1 MFEDHI
7 EEARRALEIGGKT
20 LKGVLGMKTLDPSD
34 WAYRPEYIQDD
45 NGDPKASY
53 GVSYH
58 CGPEWVFNFGYYL
71 QALVR
76 ISGKSR
82 GELERLF
89 DVLLAPHKKLVAMPP
104 WHSLPE
110 LTNSDGRLCPPSCV
124 AQAWSVGTIL
134 EALYLLENMK

>member
-1 MFEDHI
+1 ME
-7 EEARRALEIGGKT
+7 LSGKA
-20 LKGVLGMKTLDPSD
+20 LKGVLGTKTLDPDD

-58 CGPEWVFNFGYYL
+58 CGPEWVFVFGYYL
-71 QALVR
+71 QALTR
-76 ISGKSR
+76 ISGKSKA
-82 GELERLF
+82 ELTAVF
-89 DVLLAPHKKLVAMPP
+89 DTLLAPHRKLVAQGP

-110 LTNSDGRLCPPSCV
+110 LTNSNGRLCPSSCV

-134 EALYLLENMK
+134 EALFLLNKMK